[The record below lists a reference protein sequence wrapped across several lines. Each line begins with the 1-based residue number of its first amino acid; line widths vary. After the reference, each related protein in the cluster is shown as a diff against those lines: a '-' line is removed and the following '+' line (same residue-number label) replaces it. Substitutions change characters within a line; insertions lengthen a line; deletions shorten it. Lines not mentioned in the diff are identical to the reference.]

1 MKITILGCGSSLGVP
16 ALKYGWGE
24 CDPLNPKNRR
34 TRSSIMIEKD
44 GTNLLVDASP
54 DLREQLLNC
63 GNQKIDA
70 IFFTHAHF
78 DHTNGINELR
88 PLFLKE
94 NKLLDVYSNA
104 ETLMELQQN
113 FSYLFQHCSHEIYNS
128 YLCAH
133 EISIGKFL
141 IGNISGICFE
151 QDHGY
156 SKSLGLRIG
165 NFAYCTD
172 VAQITDFSVLTNLDF
187 WVVDCLNC
195 DEKRPTHANLDQVL
209 SWVEKIN
216 PKKTILTHMDT
227 SMDYDSL
234 IKSLPSNIEP
244 AYDGMILKTAF

>member
-1 MKITILGCGSSLGVP
+1 MKITVLGCGSSLGVP
-16 ALKYGWGE
+16 ALKYGWGS
-24 CDPLNPKNRR
+24 CDPSNPKNRR
-34 TRSSIMIEKD
+34 TRSSIMIEKAD
-44 GTNLLVDASP
+44 TSLLVDASP
-54 DLREQLLNC
+54 DLREQLLRF
-63 GNQKIDA
+63 GKQKIDA
-70 IFFTHAHF
+70 IFFTHSHF

-94 NKLLDVYSNA
+94 KKFLDVYTNSS
-104 ETLMELQQN
+104 TLADLQQN

-128 YLCAH
+128 YLKAH
-133 EISIGKFL
+133 EISVGEFSIN
-141 IGNISGICFE
+141 NISGICFE

-172 VAQITDFSVLTNLDF
+172 VAEITDFSILENLDL
-187 WVVDCLNC
+187 WIVDCLNC

-209 SWVEKIN
+209 SWVEKIH

-234 IKSLPSNIEP
+234 IKFLPSNVEP
-244 AYDGMILKTAF
+244 GYDMMALYCH